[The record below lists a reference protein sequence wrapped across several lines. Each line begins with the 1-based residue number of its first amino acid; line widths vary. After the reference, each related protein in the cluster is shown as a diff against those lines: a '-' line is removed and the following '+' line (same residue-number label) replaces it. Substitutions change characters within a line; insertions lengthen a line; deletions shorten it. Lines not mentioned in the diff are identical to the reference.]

1 MSSDQG
7 DRKPAR
13 SRRDVARDDAGASG
27 TEAGPDRRDLEG
39 AAGEAEAEAGAPGDH
54 GDRPRT
60 RAEEMGIPPLWAI
73 SGGGTR
79 SKEHK
84 RQLAAAEVAVESAK
98 KDARDAN
105 ERFLRVAAEMENV
118 QRRHRQDR
126 QEQLLYGN
134 AELINRILPV
144 LDNFHR
150 ALEHAP
156 ESVEG
161 DPAVQQWV
169 SGLLMV
175 VRQFE
180 DILESIGVEPI
191 EAVGLP
197 FDPNFHQAVMAEP
210 SDEHADGQVIA
221 ELQRGYKLRDRV
233 LRPSMVKVASNN

>member
-1 MSSDQG
+1 MSSDRG

-13 SRRDVARDDAGASG
+13 ARHDA
-27 TEAGPDRRDLEG
+27 TRQD
-39 AAGEAEAEAGAPGDH
+39 AGAPGTEAAPGQPDPDDVAGGSQANAGAGEDQ
-54 GDRPRT
+54 GDRQRT

-73 SGGGTR
+73 SGGGTK

-84 RQLAAAEVAVESAK
+84 RQLAAAEEAIESAK

-105 ERFLRVAAEMENV
+105 ERYLRVAAEMENV

-134 AELINRILPV
+134 AELIKRILPV

-180 DILESIGVEPI
+180 DILESVGVEPI
-191 EAVGLP
+191 EAVGHA
-197 FDPNFHQAVMAEP
+197 FDPNIHQAVMAEA
-210 SDEHADGQVIA
+210 SGDHEDGEVIA
-221 ELQRGYKLRDRV
+221 ELQRGYRLRERV

>member
-1 MSSDQG
+1 MSSEPG
-7 DRKPAR
+7 DKRPPRAR
-13 SRRDVARDDAGASG
+13 REAARRD
-27 TEAGPDRRDLEG
+27 
-39 AAGEAEAEAGAPGDH
+39 AGAPGPDQPDEALAAPADTDD
-54 GDRPRT
+54 GERQRT

-73 SGGGTR
+73 SGSGTK
-79 SKEHK
+79 SKEQK
-84 RQLAAAEVAVESAK
+84 RQLAAAEEALESAK

-105 ERFLRVAAEMENV
+105 ERYLRVAAEMENV

-134 AELINRILPV
+134 AELIKRILPV

-161 DPAVQQWV
+161 DDAVQQWI
-169 SGLLMV
+169 SGLLMI

-180 DILESIGVEPI
+180 DILESMGVEPI
-191 EAVGLP
+191 EAVGQK

-210 SDEHADGQVIA
+210 SDDHEDGEVIA
-221 ELQRGYKLRDRV
+221 ELQRGYRLRDRV
-233 LRPSMVKVASNN
+233 LRPSLVKVASNN